1 MAERTDNAI
10 MTSDATTN
18 SNFKSSVLKL
28 KTEQIKTVLLPN
40 FFAFFK
46 ANAKSLIFLLFAVVF
61 AIMSA
66 VVVFW
71 SFQQI
76 EAIAVARQRSQ
87 LVIHHANLLTSN
99 IKDAQTSMRGYLLTN
114 NLAFLQPYSA
124 VISPIKLQLKQLQQL
139 SLTKLEHQR
148 LNALLPL
155 IEAKLTHMARAVALQ
170 RNNNQTEALALIK
183 RAEGLQLMNAIRLE
197 MQQFITAQE
206 AALAQNE
213 ASFQANMQRFFYI
226 ITLGSIFTLL
236 FALVFAYFYH
246 REVRHKIK
254 NVVHAKTQHLL
265 KTQENISEQL
275 QLANTVLE
283 DSEEKLAVTL
293 NSIGGCSDRHRYFW
307 PCDAFKQSGRGFNWL
322 DTE

>member
-1 MAERTDNAI
+1 MAERSDNAI

-99 IKDAQTSMRGYLLTN
+99 IKDAETSMRGYLLTN

-226 ITLGSIFTLL
+226 ITLFVFLFTLFSVFL
-236 FALVFAYFYH
+236 ALY
-246 REVRHKIK
+246 
-254 NVVHAKTQHLL
+254 
-265 KTQENISEQL
+265 
-275 QLANTVLE
+275 
-283 DSEEKLAVTL
+283 
-293 NSIGGCSDRHRYFW
+293 
-307 PCDAFKQSGRGFNWL
+307 
-322 DTE
+322 